1 VLTSSFSKKVAR
13 LPACSSSSNLC
24 ILTMAGISPIT
35 VSGTVTSYLPLTT
48 AWPSY
53 SGCASQI
60 IDNDPGTTVTALF
73 VNDPKYANVVAG
85 APTCLPP
92 EVSSWWYQSE
102 TDSGQQRPTVTL
114 LGGYDFTCPEFYST
128 VYSSTA
134 ANLLTTAI
142 GCCPS

>member
-102 TDSGQQRPTVTL
+102 IDSGQQRPTVTL